1 MFIDRTQLLL
11 MKPSGID
18 RKGLIKVSAYSLV
31 VFLSV
36 FSIYTF
42 VSNALL
48 ARADSAII
56 WTDKLDYSPEETVLI
71 FGSGF
76 SPSTPLSVILTRPSD
91 PPTTESCDSSYCDSR
106 FLNGPLT
113 SFSDGTFSNYNYLL
127 DGIEGLYTID
137 INDGLTSAHTSFTD
151 TPPSYN
157 VDTYQSDY
165 STSKS
170 TFLQEEIVYGKGVRS
185 GGGSEYLGLRYY
197 DSTSS
202 LVKTCNSTGKTTDLT
217 CDYSLPSD
225 ALTGTWQIKFYA
237 SSKTPLVDGDLKK
250 TENFTVVQ
258 CITNG
263 NCNDQNACTDDVCN
277 AQNQCVHTNNNDDC
291 GICAVCSGGSCVAD
305 LTQNNDCGF
314 CQKCTAKDTCGFQ
327 TSNEDLKG
335 QCPSSDCVTGFCNEA
350 GSCGVKAADTSCDDG
365 LFCNVGETCNGAGI
379 CTGGSAK
386 SCSANDITGIATCD
400 NNPDS
405 NSFTFDFRNPF
416 TSICDENTDSCP
428 TEDTT
433 ITHTCNVNDC
443 DADCDATHV
452 CSSKC
457 VGDIRNY
464 DGQCTGDCTCSYTTE
479 DCSAKNGWYD
489 TGNTQWIDTGQC
501 TEKEQ
506 KEQENREYS
515 CDPAGCQYTIIGD
528 TQWIDTGNTR
538 NKQNGIVCNDGS
550 LCTVN
555 DQCNSGVCQGSA
567 KDCSDGVSCTIDS
580 CDENNG
586 ECVNSPDNSLC
597 SNGLFCD
604 GQEYCDATLDCQA
617 GTSVSCSANDIL
629 GIAMCGNDPD
639 NNPFTYDSRSSFTSS
654 CDENTDSCTTG
665 NIVITHICNVND
677 CSAQCEVGNS
687 QPCTTGNGYAGTQ
700 DCSGSCVWNSC
711 NSAESCSDGIKNGP
725 EVCDSDSQS
734 CTTNLGYAGTKLCLA
749 DCSGYGTCTST
760 EFCGDST
767 VNGLENCDDGSNN
780 AIYGH
785 CNSDCTGQTQDI
797 TNPTAS
803 ITSPSTDSYLKG
815 LVTITAD
822 ASDTESGIEKV
833 EFWHGSVGTKIGE
846 DATVPYSI
854 DWDTTVV
861 SDGNHALWIVAYDND
876 GNYISSD
883 FVDVVVDNTI
893 PAITLTSPDNNVI
906 QKTTTTSHSYKVS
919 DTADQASCT
928 FVWNGPLSGTNSFNG
943 IVSDNSEQSAGSLTS
958 LVDGIYTWYITCTDL
973 AGNTGQSETRT
984 FEIDTIV
991 PSTPQISA
999 PKNGELTDDTTPT
1012 IQWSALADS
1021 VTYSL
1026 QVSDKSDFSNLVV
1039 DDSSLIDN
1047 SLTTDPLDLGKY
1059 FARVRATDLADNTG
1073 AFSDTIAFT
1082 IGNFNTIESETLAA
1096 GTTPVGKA
1104 GTLNATFIITTTGP
1118 TDIFTAKSD
1127 ETVPSV
1133 SGFLSLGK
1141 LVSISAGDESAI
1153 QFPVEIRMYYTD
1165 AEVSAAGIDESTLR
1179 IRYYNSTDSSFEI
1192 YDGHDASHLG
1202 GVDTAA
1208 NFVWANVTHFSVFGI
1223 FGLPPAPIIAPAI
1236 VSAPLGGGLS
1246 QTAAVTSSNAN
1257 VPIATA
1263 TTTSRVTVTN
1273 IGKAT
1278 LWYPAI
1284 LVDSICKETVTP
1296 PSMDSLKPG
1305 DSATF
1310 TVDFDCT
1317 GVASGD
1323 YPVAYSLQIS
1333 NARVI
1338 ASRTYTLT
1346 VSPAGVV
1353 TVPNIVILSA
1363 ATSGLTPGS
1372 TGTAIVTVQNSGNE
1386 TASGTVVLDVPTGW
1400 VVAPSNAVVALEPGE
1415 TKNVS
1420 FDITTPSSAGV
1431 PTGLGVLTGFASF
1444 LGVDAPSTA
1453 KIDVSV
1459 SYMTPTG
1466 MAVATKTAEVDVNP
1480 RFPLPVLI
1488 ISVAGVAAA
1497 IVYYYFF
1504 RRKRI

>member
-137 INDGLTSAHTSFTD
+137 ISDGLTSAHTNFTD
-151 TPPSYN
+151 TPPKITTSAVEDLTPDYVTSGQLKIPILTFTLTSTKN
-157 VDTYQSDY
+157 GGDDFQGAKIQYSGTNKTDVVTVYLYKESDGSGGTFDPSTDVSCGNSSSPTGGGEFDLGNPPASCDLSKDVLQQFYIVVDVAASPTAGNTIDLYIPKDKLSFKSGTWPDSDTAINPAGY
-165 STSKS
+165 STITICGNGSVEGNEECDDGNTISGDCCSS
-170 TFLQEEIVYGKGVRS
+170 TCQTEPPAT
-185 GGGSEYLGLRYY
+185 YY
-197 DSTSS
+197 QDSDEDLFGNVAVNQQACS
-202 LVKTCNSTGKTTDLT
+202 VPTGYVSDNTD
-217 CDYSLPSD
+217 CDDTQLLY
-225 ALTGTWQIKFYA
+225 
-237 SSKTPLVDGDLKK
+237 VDGDSDGFGAGSPVACGVNTNTDCDDNDNVKFPGN
-250 TENFTVVQ
+250 TE
-258 CITNG
+258 
-263 NCNDQNACTDDVCN
+263 VCDN
-277 AQNQCVHTNNNDDC
+277 KD
-291 GICAVCSGGSCVAD
+291 
-305 LTQNNDCGF
+305 NDCDNAVDEGL
-314 CQKCTAKDTCGFQ
+314 T
-327 TSNEDLKG
+327 
-335 QCPSSDCVTGFCNEA
+335 
-350 GSCGVKAADTSCDDG
+350 KAADNVFGLCSANTQTCSAGLWSDDVGNYAPVAETCDNLDNDCDNAVDEG
-365 LFCNVGETCNGAGI
+365 LTQSTNELGACSSNTETCVAGQYIPNNEYTPTAETCNNIDDNCNGNVDENLQRADDNTNGLCSQNIEVCSAGSWYDGQNNYVPTDEVCDNEDNNCDGSIDESLTRATSCGLGACAGNSGI
-379 CTGGSAK
+379 ETCTAGVWGGDTCDPFSGATQETCDNSDNDCDGITDEGLTQSTSNQNGLCLGNTE
-386 SCSANDITGIATCD
+386 SCSAGSWFGDVSNYIPTDEICDRLD
-400 NNPDS
+400 NNCDGLVDELDQLSP
-405 NSFTFDFRNPF
+405 TT
-416 TSICDENTDSCP
+416 TSDAP
-428 TEDTT
+428 TGWHNHDVTVT
-433 ITHTCNVNDC
+433 LSA
-443 DADCDATHV
+443 AD
-452 CSSKC
+452 
-457 VGDIRNY
+457 
-464 DGQCTGDCTCSYTTE
+464 
-479 DCSAKNGWYD
+479 
-489 TGNTQWIDTGQC
+489 
-501 TEKEQ
+501 
-506 KEQENREYS
+506 
-515 CDPAGCQYTIIGD
+515 
-528 TQWIDTGNTR
+528 
-538 NKQNGIVCNDGS
+538 
-550 LCTVN
+550 
-555 DQCNSGVCQGSA
+555 SGVCGVQATYYCVDQTDACTPDTLGTEVSVTAEGTNYIRYLSIDDSGFGPGYSPLTYGNVETVKSA
-567 KDCSDGVSCTIDS
+567 
-580 CDENNG
+580 
-586 ECVNSPDNSLC
+586 
-597 SNGLFCD
+597 
-604 GQEYCDATLDCQA
+604 
-617 GTSVSCSANDIL
+617 
-629 GIAMCGNDPD
+629 
-639 NNPFTYDSRSSFTSS
+639 
-654 CDENTDSCTTG
+654 
-665 NIVITHICNVND
+665 
-677 CSAQCEVGNS
+677 
-687 QPCTTGNGYAGTQ
+687 
-700 DCSGSCVWNSC
+700 
-711 NSAESCSDGIKNGP
+711 
-725 EVCDSDSQS
+725 
-734 CTTNLGYAGTKLCLA
+734 
-749 DCSGYGTCTST
+749 
-760 EFCGDST
+760 T
-767 VNGLENCDDGSNN
+767 VNIDK
-780 AIYGH
+780 
-785 CNSDCTGQTQDI
+785 
-797 TNPTAS
+797 TA
-803 ITSPSTDSYLKG
+803 P
-815 LVTITAD
+815 D
-822 ASDTESGIEKV
+822 A
-833 EFWHGSVGTKIGE
+833 
-846 DATVPYSI
+846 
-854 DWDTTVV
+854 
-861 SDGNHALWIVAYDND
+861 
-876 GNYISSD
+876 
-883 FVDVVVDNTI
+883 
-893 PAITLTSPDNNVI
+893 
-906 QKTTTTSHSYKVS
+906 
-919 DTADQASCT
+919 
-928 FVWNGPLSGTNSFNG
+928 
-943 IVSDNSEQSAGSLTS
+943 
-958 LVDGIYTWYITCTDL
+958 
-973 AGNTGQSETRT
+973 
-984 FEIDTIV
+984 
-991 PSTPQISA
+991 PQIFA
-999 PKNGELTDDTTPT
+999 LRNGELTADTTPT
-1012 IQWSALADS
+1012 IQWAALADS
-1021 VTYSL
+1021 VTYNL

-1039 DDSSLIDN
+1039 DDSSHADN
-1047 SLTTDPLDLGKY
+1047 SSTVGPLDLGKY
-1059 FARVRATDLADNTG
+1059 FARVNATDLADNTG
-1073 AFSDTIAFT
+1073 AFSDTITFT
-1082 IGNFNTIESETLAA
+1082 IGNFDIIESEAVGA
-1096 GTTPVGKA
+1096 GTKTLDKA
-1104 GTLNATFIITTTGP
+1104 GTINASLTLTTTGP

-1165 AEVSAAGIDESTLR
+1165 AEVSAAGADESTLR

-1284 LVDSICKETVTP
+1284 IVDSICKETVTP
-1296 PSMDSLKPG
+1296 SSLDSLKSG

-1317 GVASGD
+1317 GVPAGD

-1444 LGVDAPSTA
+1444 LGVDAPNTA

-1504 RRKRI
+1504 RRKII